1 MARALH
7 QLGILTANDEM
18 PNRSRKMMA
27 LMQSAVQRN
36 GPRFF
41 GNWARLGLELM
52 EPTFEVA
59 ILGADAGTMRG
70 QMSKAYHP
78 NALYLGGSKEGDLE
92 LLTNKLVPGETTIY
106 VCLEKVCQLPV
117 NDTELAL
124 KQLR

>member
-1 MARALH
+1 
-7 QLGILTANDEM
+7 
-18 PNRSRKMMA
+18 
-27 LMQSAVQRN
+27 
-36 GPRFF
+36 
-41 GNWARLGLELM
+41 
-52 EPTFEVA
+52 
-59 ILGADAGTMRG
+59 MRG

-78 NALYLGGSKEGDLE
+78 NALYLGGNKEGDLE